1 MFERFTDKGRKII
14 ILAREEAERHQNDYL
29 GTEHLVLAILRES
42 DGIALMILKK
52 MGLSTEQIRLEI
64 ERNLPGGGTTM
75 TFGEIPFSP
84 RVKKV
89 IEYGV
94 EEARLLGHNHIG
106 SEHLLLGLLRE
117 EEGIG
122 GKILRSLGAN
132 LLTARQ
138 LTVTFLRKSA
148 PRERDRKSNTPALDE
163 FGRDLTQMAQEGQL
177 DPVIGR
183 ADEIERVL
191 QILSRRT
198 KNNPVLI
205 GESGVGKTA
214 IVEGL
219 AQRIVQSEVPDN
231 LLSRRVIAL
240 DLGSLVAGTKY
251 RGQFEERLKVVM
263 KEIVQAGNIIIFID
277 ELHTLVGAGAAEGSI
292 DASNM
297 LKPALSRG
305 EIQCIGATTLDEYR
319 KHIEKDGALKRRFQ
333 PIYVQPPSLD
343 ETVRIIQGL
352 RDRYEEHHGVEITED
367 AIVEAVKLSDRYI
380 TDRFLPDKAIDL
392 IDETGSRAKLQTYA
406 LPSELKA
413 MEQEL
418 KKVSRDKEL
427 AISMQNFEEAVR
439 HREEEER
446 LRKLLEE
453 SKREWK
459 KNQEKQKPTIG
470 KEDVAYVVSK
480 MTGIPL
486 FKLEEEESNK
496 LLRMEEFLHKRVVG
510 QNEAISAVCRAIRRS
525 RAGLKE
531 AKKPIGS
538 FIFLGPTGVG
548 KTELA
553 RTLAEFLFN
562 TEDALIRID
571 MSEYQEKFTS
581 SRLFG
586 APPGYVG
593 YEEGGQLTER
603 VRRRPY
609 SVVLFDEI
617 EKAHPDV
624 FNLLLQVLD
633 DGVLTDSLGRKVDFK
648 NTVVIMT
655 SNIGTKMIQKGVSL
669 GFQSTDAEQD
679 RHKKE
684 EVLGELRR
692 QFSPEFLNRIDEI
705 VVFHQLDKTHL
716 TSILDILLR
725 ELNLRLVDKGVE
737 IEVEDEVKAW
747 LIKEGYEPL
756 YGARPMRRTIQRA
769 IGDPLSEEMIKGR
782 FKESRKIKVVL
793 RDGAPT
799 FIEQD
804 SNKRVTHHCA
814 TLVSMRTR
822 VALFFACK
830 LDDVHNRFSPRS
842 HTRHRNILRRNRCGG
857 DRCGWIRS
865 LKYRGFTACRP
876 RALWWCRAGTRLSR
890 PY

>member
-1 MFERFTDKGRKII
+1 
-14 ILAREEAERHQNDYL
+14 
-29 GTEHLVLAILRES
+29 
-42 DGIALMILKK
+42 
-52 MGLSTEQIRLEI
+52 
-64 ERNLPGGGTTM
+64 
-75 TFGEIPFSP
+75 
-84 RVKKV
+84 
-89 IEYGV
+89 
-94 EEARLLGHNHIG
+94 
-106 SEHLLLGLLRE
+106 LLRE

-163 FGRDLTQMAQEGQL
+163 FGRDLTQLAQEGQL

-183 ADEIERVL
+183 SDEIERVL

-219 AQRIVQSEVPDN
+219 AQRIVASEVPDN
-231 LLSRRVIAL
+231 LLNRRVIAL

-263 KEIVQAGNIIIFID
+263 KEITQAGNIIIFID

-333 PIYVQPPSLD
+333 PIHVQPPSLD

-352 RDRYEEHHGVEITED
+352 RDRYEEHHGVEITDE

-406 LPSELKA
+406 LPGELKA
-413 MEQEL
+413 LEQEL
-418 KKVSRDKEL
+418 KRVSREKEV

-459 KNQEKQKPTIG
+459 KSQEKQKPVIS

-496 LLRMEEFLHKRVVG
+496 LLRMEEFLHRRIIG
-510 QNEAISAVCRAIRRS
+510 QDEAISAVCRSIRRS

-531 AKKPIGS
+531 TKKPIGS

-553 RTLAEFLFN
+553 RALAEFLFN
-562 TEDALIRID
+562 TEDALIRVD

-593 YEEGGQLTER
+593 YEEGGQLTEK

-624 FNLLLQVLD
+624 FNVLLQVLD

-655 SNIGTKMIQKGVSL
+655 SNLGTKLIQRNVSL
-669 GFQSTDAEQD
+669 GFQSAEAGVQD
-679 RHKKE
+679 RKIKD

-692 QFSPEFLNRIDEI
+692 AFSPEFLNRIDEI
-705 VVFHQLDKTHL
+705 VVFHPLEKIHL
-716 TSILDILLR
+716 FAILDILLA
-725 ELNLRLVDKGVE
+725 ELNNRLLEKGVQ
-737 IEVEDEVKAW
+737 IEVSDEVKQW
-747 LIKEGYEPL
+747 LIQEGYQPL
-756 YGARPMRRTIQRA
+756 YGARPMRRTIQRSL
-769 IGDPLSEEMIKGR
+769 GDPLSEELIKGR
-782 FKESRKIKVVL
+782 FKEARRVRVVL
-793 RDGAPT
+793 RDGAPV
-799 FIEQD
+799 FEEIG
-804 SNKRVTHHCA
+804 
-814 TLVSMRTR
+814 
-822 VALFFACK
+822 ALAE
-830 LDDVHNRFSPRS
+830 V
-842 HTRHRNILRRNRCGG
+842 
-857 DRCGWIRS
+857 
-865 LKYRGFTACRP
+865 
-876 RALWWCRAGTRLSR
+876 
-890 PY
+890 

>member
-163 FGRDLTQMAQEGQL
+163 FGRDLTQLAQEGQL

-191 QILSRRT
+191 QILSRRS

-333 PIYVQPPSLD
+333 PIHVQPPNLD

-418 KKVSRDKEL
+418 KKVSREKEL
-427 AISMQNFEEAVR
+427 SISMQNFEEAVR

-446 LRKLLEE
+446 LRKLLDE

-459 KNQEKQKPTIG
+459 KNQEKNKPIIG

-510 QNEAISAVCRAIRRS
+510 QNEAISAVARAIRRS

-531 AKKPIGS
+531 ARRPIGS

-562 TEDALIRID
+562 SEEALIRVD

-593 YEEGGQLTER
+593 YEEGGQLTEK

-624 FNLLLQVLD
+624 FNVLLQVLD

-669 GFQSTDAEQD
+669 GFQSTEGEAA
-679 RHKKE
+679 RRKKE
-684 EVLGELRR
+684 EVLGELRKS
-692 QFSPEFLNRIDEI
+692 FSPEFLNRIDEI
-705 VVFHQLDKTHL
+705 VIFHQLDKEQL
-716 TSILDILLR
+716 YSILDILLR
-725 ELNLRLVDKGVE
+725 ELNLRLLDKGIE
-737 IEVEDEVKAW
+737 IEVDDEVKQW

-756 YGARPMRRTIQRA
+756 YGARPMRRAIQRA
-769 IGDPLSEEMIKGR
+769 IGDPLSDELIRGR
-782 FKESRKIKVVL
+782 FKESRKVKVVL

-799 FIEQD
+799 FIEQE
-804 SNKRVTHHCA
+804 A
-814 TLVSMRTR
+814 M
-822 VALFFACK
+822 
-830 LDDVHNRFSPRS
+830 
-842 HTRHRNILRRNRCGG
+842 
-857 DRCGWIRS
+857 
-865 LKYRGFTACRP
+865 
-876 RALWWCRAGTRLSR
+876 AGV
-890 PY
+890 

>member
-163 FGRDLTQMAQEGQL
+163 FGRDLTQLAQEGQL

-191 QILSRRT
+191 QILSRRS

-333 PIYVQPPSLD
+333 PIHVQPPNLD

-367 AIVEAVKLSDRYI
+367 AIIEAVKLSDRYI

-418 KKVSRDKEL
+418 KKVSREKEL
-427 AISMQNFEEAVR
+427 SISMQNFEEAVR

-446 LRKLLEE
+446 LRKLLDE

-459 KNQEKQKPTIG
+459 KNQEKSKPVIG

-510 QNEAISAVCRAIRRS
+510 QNEAISAVARAIRRS

-531 AKKPIGS
+531 ARKPIGS

-562 TEDALIRID
+562 SEDALIRVD

-593 YEEGGQLTER
+593 YEEGGQLTEK

-624 FNLLLQVLD
+624 FNVLLQVLD

-655 SNIGTKMIQKGVSL
+655 SNIGTKLIQKGVSL
-669 GFQSTDAEQD
+669 GFQSTESEAA
-679 RHKKE
+679 RRKKE
-684 EVLGELRR
+684 EVLGELRKS
-692 QFSPEFLNRIDEI
+692 FSPEFLNRIDEI
-705 VVFHQLDKTHL
+705 VIFHQLEKEQL
-716 TSILDILLR
+716 YSILDILLR
-725 ELNLRLVDKGVE
+725 ELNLRLMDKGIE
-737 IEVEDEVKAW
+737 IEVDDEVKQW

-756 YGARPMRRTIQRA
+756 YGARPMRRAIQRA
-769 IGDPLSEEMIKGR
+769 IGDPLSDELIRGR
-782 FKESRKIKVVL
+782 FKESHKVKVVL

-799 FIEQD
+799 FIEQEAMAE
-804 SNKRVTHHCA
+804 V
-814 TLVSMRTR
+814 
-822 VALFFACK
+822 
-830 LDDVHNRFSPRS
+830 
-842 HTRHRNILRRNRCGG
+842 
-857 DRCGWIRS
+857 
-865 LKYRGFTACRP
+865 
-876 RALWWCRAGTRLSR
+876 
-890 PY
+890 

>member
-29 GTEHLVLAILRES
+29 GTEHLVLAILRET

-163 FGRDLTQMAQEGQL
+163 FGRDLTQLAQEGQL

-191 QILSRRT
+191 QILSRRS

-219 AQRIVQSEVPDN
+219 AQRIIASEVPDN

-292 DASNM
+292 DASNV

-333 PIYVQPPSLD
+333 PIHVQPPSTD

-367 AIVEAVKLSDRYI
+367 AIVEAVKLADRYI

-406 LPSELKA
+406 LPTELKA
-413 MEQEL
+413 LEQEL
-418 KKVSRDKEL
+418 KKISRDKEL

-446 LRKLLEE
+446 LRKLLDE

-459 KNQEKQKPTIG
+459 KNQEKHKPTIG
-470 KEDVAYVVSK
+470 KEEVAYVVSK

-496 LLRMEEFLHKRVVG
+496 LLRMEEFLHKRVIG
-510 QNEAISAVCRAIRRS
+510 QNEAISAVARAIRRS

-562 TEDALIRID
+562 SEDALIRID

-593 YEEGGQLTER
+593 YEEGGQLTEK

-624 FNLLLQVLD
+624 FNVLLQVLD

-669 GFQSTDAEQD
+669 GFQNDEKGGQAL
-679 RHKKE
+679 RRKE
-684 EVLGELRR
+684 DVMGELKRS
-692 QFSPEFLNRIDEI
+692 FSPEFLNRIDEI
-705 VVFHQLDKTHL
+705 VIFHSLEKEHL
-716 TSILDILLR
+716 IHILDILLH
-725 ELNLRLVDKGVE
+725 ELNLRLIDKSVS
-737 IEVEDEVKAW
+737 IEVDDEVKQW

-756 YGARPMRRTIQRA
+756 YGARPMRRIIQRA
-769 IGDPLSEEMIKGR
+769 IGDPLSEELIKGR
-782 FKESRKIKVVL
+782 FKENRKIKVVL
-793 RDGAPT
+793 RDGAPA
-799 FIEQD
+799 FIEQE
-804 SNKRVTHHCA
+804 A
-814 TLVSMRTR
+814 M
-822 VALFFACK
+822 
-830 LDDVHNRFSPRS
+830 
-842 HTRHRNILRRNRCGG
+842 
-857 DRCGWIRS
+857 
-865 LKYRGFTACRP
+865 
-876 RALWWCRAGTRLSR
+876 AGV
-890 PY
+890 

>member
-42 DGIALMILKK
+42 DGIALMIIKK
-52 MGLSTEQIRLEI
+52 MGLSPEQIRLEI

-163 FGRDLTQMAQEGQL
+163 FGRDLTALAQEGQL

-183 ADEIERVL
+183 SDEIERVL

-198 KNNPVLI
+198 KNNPALI

-219 AQRIVQSEVPDN
+219 AQRIVSSDVPDN

-333 PIYVQPPSLD
+333 PIYVQPPSID
-343 ETVRIIQGL
+343 ETIRIIQGL
-352 RDRYEEHHGVEITED
+352 RDRYEEHHGVEITEE

-406 LPSELKA
+406 LPAELKA
-413 MEQEL
+413 LEQEL
-418 KKVSRDKEL
+418 KKVSREKEL
-427 AISMQNFEEAVR
+427 AISLQNFEEAVKF
-439 HREEEER
+439 REEEER
-446 LRKLLEE
+446 LRKLLDE
-453 SKREWK
+453 SKRDWK
-459 KNQEKQKPTIG
+459 KRQEKSKPVIT
-470 KEDVAYVVSK
+470 KEDVSYVVSK

-486 FKLEEEESNK
+486 FKLEEEESSK
-496 LLRMEEFLHKRVVG
+496 LLHMEEFLHKRIVG
-510 QNEAISAVCRAIRRS
+510 QEEAISAVCRAIRRS

-553 RTLAEFLFN
+553 RALAEFLFN

-593 YEEGGQLTER
+593 YEEGGQLTEK

-617 EKAHPDV
+617 EKAHPDI
-624 FNLLLQVLD
+624 FNVLLQVLD

-655 SNIGTKMIQKGVSL
+655 SNLGTKLIQKGVSL
-669 GFQSTDAEQD
+669 GFHRNDQGDHEQRMKD
-679 RHKKE
+679 
-684 EVLGELRR
+684 EVLAELRR
-692 QFSPEFLNRIDEI
+692 AFSPEFLNRIDEI
-705 VVFHQLDKTHL
+705 VVFHQLEKEHL
-716 TSILDILLR
+716 MSIVDILIR
-725 ELNLRLVDKGVE
+725 ELNGRLVERGVQL
-737 IEVEDEVKAW
+737 EVGDEVKQW
-747 LIKEGYEPL
+747 LIKEGYQPL
-756 YGARPMRRTIQRA
+756 YGARPMRRTIQKN
-769 IGDPLSEEMIKGR
+769 IGDPLSEELIRGR
-782 FKESRKIKVVL
+782 FKDVRRIKVVL
-793 RDGAPT
+793 RD
-799 FIEQD
+799 D
-804 SNKRVTHHCA
+804 SPVFVEEEA
-814 TLVSMRTR
+814 M
-822 VALFFACK
+822 
-830 LDDVHNRFSPRS
+830 
-842 HTRHRNILRRNRCGG
+842 
-857 DRCGWIRS
+857 
-865 LKYRGFTACRP
+865 
-876 RALWWCRAGTRLSR
+876 AGV
-890 PY
+890 

>member
-1 MFERFTDKGRKII
+1 MEGFVSAPVFLTG
-14 ILAREEAERHQNDYL
+14 A
-29 GTEHLVLAILRES
+29 LAI
-42 DGIALMILKK
+42 
-52 MGLSTEQIRLEI
+52 
-64 ERNLPGGGTTM
+64 
-75 TFGEIPFSP
+75 
-84 RVKKV
+84 
-89 IEYGV
+89 GV
-94 EEARLLGHNHIG
+94 V
-106 SEHLLLGLLRE
+106 S
-117 EEGIG
+117 
-122 GKILRSLGAN
+122 GAYQ
-132 LLTARQ
+132 AEVFRG
-138 LTVTFLRKSA
+138 A
-148 PRERDRKSNTPALDE
+148 
-163 FGRDLTQMAQEGQL
+163 
-177 DPVIGR
+177 
-183 ADEIERVL
+183 VL
-191 QILSRRT
+191 
-198 KNNPVLI
+198 
-205 GESGVGKTA
+205 
-214 IVEGL
+214 
-219 AQRIVQSEVPDN
+219 
-231 LLSRRVIAL
+231 
-240 DLGSLVAGTKY
+240 
-251 RGQFEERLKVVM
+251 
-263 KEIVQAGNIIIFID
+263 
-277 ELHTLVGAGAAEGSI
+277 
-292 DASNM
+292 
-297 LKPALSRG
+297 ALSRG

-333 PIYVQPPSLD
+333 PIHVQPPNLD
-343 ETVRIIQGL
+343 ETIRIIQGL

-418 KKVSRDKEL
+418 KKVSREKEL
-427 AISMQNFEEAVR
+427 SISMQNFEEAVR

-446 LRKLLEE
+446 LRKLLDE

-459 KNQEKQKPTIG
+459 KNQEKNKPVIG

-510 QNEAISAVCRAIRRS
+510 QNEAISAVARAIRRS

-531 AKKPIGS
+531 ARKPIGS

-562 TEDALIRID
+562 SEDALIRVD

-593 YEEGGQLTER
+593 YEEGGQLTEK

-624 FNLLLQVLD
+624 FNVLLQVLD
-633 DGVLTDSLGRKVDFK
+633 DGVLTDSLGRKIDFK

-669 GFQSTDAEQD
+669 GFQSTEGEAA
-679 RHKKE
+679 RRKKE
-684 EVLGELRR
+684 EVLGELRKS
-692 QFSPEFLNRIDEI
+692 FSPEFLNRIDEI
-705 VVFHQLDKTHL
+705 VIFHQLEKEQL
-716 TSILDILLR
+716 YSILDILLR
-725 ELNLRLVDKGVE
+725 ELNLRLLDKGIE
-737 IEVEDEVKAW
+737 IEVDDEVKQW

-756 YGARPMRRTIQRA
+756 YGARPMRRAIQRA
-769 IGDPLSEEMIKGR
+769 IGDPLSDELIRGR
-782 FKESRKIKVVL
+782 FKESRKVKVVL

-799 FIEQD
+799 FIEQE
-804 SNKRVTHHCA
+804 A
-814 TLVSMRTR
+814 M
-822 VALFFACK
+822 
-830 LDDVHNRFSPRS
+830 
-842 HTRHRNILRRNRCGG
+842 
-857 DRCGWIRS
+857 
-865 LKYRGFTACRP
+865 
-876 RALWWCRAGTRLSR
+876 AGV
-890 PY
+890 

>member
-29 GTEHLVLAILRES
+29 GTEHLALAILRES
-42 DGIALMILKK
+42 DGIAMTIIKK
-52 MGLSTEQIRLEI
+52 MGLSSEQIRLEI

-138 LTVTFLRKSA
+138 LTVTFLRKAS
-148 PRERDRKSNTPALDE
+148 PRERDRKSTTPALDE
-163 FGRDLTQMAQEGQL
+163 FGRDLTQLAHDGQL

-183 ADEIERVL
+183 SDEIQRLL

-198 KNNPVLI
+198 KNNPALI

-219 AQRIVQSEVPDN
+219 AQRIVMSEVPDN

-297 LKPALSRG
+297 LKPALARG

-333 PIYVQPPSLD
+333 PIYVQPPSMD
-343 ETVRIIQGL
+343 ETIHIIHGL
-352 RDRYEEHHGVEITED
+352 RDRYEEHHGVEISDE
-367 AIVEAVKLSDRYI
+367 AVVEAVKLSDRYI
-380 TDRFLPDKAIDL
+380 TDRFMPDKAIDL
-392 IDETGSRAKLQTYA
+392 IDETGSRAKLQAYS
-406 LPSELKA
+406 LPGELKA
-413 MEQEL
+413 LDQEL
-418 KKVSRDKEL
+418 KKVASEKEG
-427 AISMQNFEEAVR
+427 AISLQNFEEAVKF
-439 HREEEER
+439 REEEER
-446 LRKLLEE
+446 LRKLLDE

-459 KNQEKQKPTIG
+459 KTQEQNKPVIT
-470 KEDVAYVVSK
+470 KEDIAFVVSK

-486 FKLEEEESNK
+486 VKLEEEESTK
-496 LLRMEEFLHKRVVG
+496 LLRMEEFIHKRIVG
-510 QNEAISAVCRAIRRS
+510 QEEAISAVCRAIRRS

-548 KTELA
+548 KTELGRA
-553 RTLAEFLFN
+553 LAEFLFN
-562 TEDALIRID
+562 SEDALIRVD

-593 YEEGGQLTER
+593 YEEGGQLTEK

-617 EKAHPDV
+617 EKAHPDI
-624 FNLLLQVLD
+624 FNVLLQVLD
-633 DGVLTDSLGRKVDFK
+633 DGVLTDSLGRKIDFK
-648 NTVVIMT
+648 NTLVIMT
-655 SNIGTKMIQKGVSL
+655 SNLATKLIQKGVSL
-669 GFQSTDAEQD
+669 GFQRTEQAD
-679 RHKKE
+679 HNKRMKD
-684 EVLGELRR
+684 EVLAELRR
-692 QFSPEFLNRIDEI
+692 AFSPEFLNRIDEV
-705 VVFHQLDKTHL
+705 VVFHQLEKEHL
-716 TSILDILLR
+716 VSIVDILVK
-725 ELNLRLVDKGVE
+725 ELNARLMERGIQLE
-737 IEVEDEVKAW
+737 IDDDVKHW
-747 LIKEGYEPL
+747 LIKEGYQPM
-756 YGARPMRRTIQRA
+756 YGARPMRRTIERR
-769 IGDPLSEEMIKGR
+769 IGDPLSEELIRGR
-782 FKESRKIKVVL
+782 FKDVRKIKVVL
-793 RDGAPT
+793 RD
-799 FIEQD
+799 D
-804 SNKRVTHHCA
+804 SPLFVEEE
-814 TLVSMRTR
+814 
-822 VALFFACK
+822 ALAE
-830 LDDVHNRFSPRS
+830 V
-842 HTRHRNILRRNRCGG
+842 
-857 DRCGWIRS
+857 
-865 LKYRGFTACRP
+865 
-876 RALWWCRAGTRLSR
+876 
-890 PY
+890 

>member
-29 GTEHLVLAILRES
+29 GTEHLVLAILRET

-163 FGRDLTQMAQEGQL
+163 FGRDLTQLAQEGQL

-191 QILSRRT
+191 QILSRRS

-219 AQRIVQSEVPDN
+219 AQRIIASEVPDN

-240 DLGSLVAGTKY
+240 DLGSLMAGTKY

-333 PIYVQPPSLD
+333 PIHVQPPSTD

-367 AIVEAVKLSDRYI
+367 AIVEAVKLADRYI

-406 LPSELKA
+406 LPTELKA
-413 MEQEL
+413 LEQEL
-418 KKVSRDKEL
+418 KKISRDKEL

-446 LRKLLEE
+446 LRKLLDE

-459 KNQEKQKPTIG
+459 KNQEKHKPTIG
-470 KEDVAYVVSK
+470 KEEVAYVVSK

-496 LLRMEEFLHKRVVG
+496 LLRMEEFLHKRVIG
-510 QNEAISAVCRAIRRS
+510 QNEAISAVARAIRRS

-562 TEDALIRID
+562 SEDALIRID

-593 YEEGGQLTER
+593 YEEGGQLTEK

-624 FNLLLQVLD
+624 FNVLLQVLD

-669 GFQSTDAEQD
+669 GFQNDEKGGQAL
-679 RHKKE
+679 RRKE
-684 EVLGELRR
+684 DVMGELKRS
-692 QFSPEFLNRIDEI
+692 FSPEFLNRIDEI
-705 VVFHQLDKTHL
+705 VIFHSLEKEHL
-716 TSILDILLR
+716 IHILDILLH
-725 ELNLRLVDKGVE
+725 ELNLRLIDKSVS
-737 IEVEDEVKAW
+737 IEVDDEVKQW

-756 YGARPMRRTIQRA
+756 YGARPMRRIIQRA
-769 IGDPLSEEMIKGR
+769 IGDPLSEELIKGR
-782 FKESRKIKVVL
+782 FKENRKIKVVL
-793 RDGAPT
+793 RDGAPA
-799 FIEQD
+799 FIEQE
-804 SNKRVTHHCA
+804 A
-814 TLVSMRTR
+814 M
-822 VALFFACK
+822 
-830 LDDVHNRFSPRS
+830 
-842 HTRHRNILRRNRCGG
+842 
-857 DRCGWIRS
+857 
-865 LKYRGFTACRP
+865 
-876 RALWWCRAGTRLSR
+876 AGV
-890 PY
+890 

>member
-29 GTEHLVLAILRES
+29 GTEHLVLAVLRES
-42 DGIALMILKK
+42 DGTAMSILKK

-64 ERNLPGGGTTM
+64 ERNLPGGSNTM
-75 TFGEIPFSP
+75 TFGEIPFTP

-89 IEYGV
+89 IEYAV

-138 LTVTFLRKSA
+138 LTVNFLRKA
-148 PRERDRKSNTPALDE
+148 TPRERDKKSNTPALDE
-163 FGRDLTQMAQEGQL
+163 FGRDLTVLAQEGAL

-198 KNNPVLI
+198 KNNPALI

-219 AQRIVQSEVPDN
+219 AQRIVAADVPDN
-231 LLSRRVIAL
+231 LLNRRVIAL

-263 KEIVQAGNIIIFID
+263 KEIVQAANIIIFID

-297 LKPALSRG
+297 LKPALALG

-333 PIYVQPPSLD
+333 PIYVQPPTTQ
-343 ETVRIIQGL
+343 ETIRIIHGL
-352 RDRYEEHHGVEITED
+352 RDRYEEHHGVEITEE
-367 AIVEAVKLSDRYI
+367 AILEAVRLSDRYI
-380 TDRFLPDKAIDL
+380 TDRFLPDKAIDV
-392 IDETGSRAKLQTYA
+392 IDETGSRAKLKSYS
-406 LPSELKA
+406 LPEDLK
-413 MEQEL
+413 MLEQEL
-418 KKVSRDKEL
+418 KKVTRDKEL
-427 AISMQNFEEAVR
+427 AVSLQNFEEAVR
-439 HREEEER
+439 LREEEER
-446 LRKLLEE
+446 LKRLLEE

-459 KNQEKQKPTIG
+459 KGQEKNRPTIT

-486 FKLEEEESNK
+486 FKLEEEESQK
-496 LLRMEEFLHKRVVG
+496 LIHMEAEIHKRIVG
-510 QNEAISAVCRAIRRS
+510 QNEAIAAVCRAIRRS

-531 AKKPIGS
+531 ASRPIGS

-553 RTLAEFLFN
+553 KALAEFLFDN
-562 TEDALIRID
+562 EDALIRID
-571 MSEYQEKFTS
+571 MSEYMEKFTG
-581 SRLFG
+581 SRLVG

-593 YEEGGQLTER
+593 YEEGGQLTEK

-617 EKAHPDV
+617 EKAHPEI
-624 FNLLLQVLD
+624 FHMLLQVLE
-633 DGVLTDSLGRKVDFK
+633 DGCMTDSIGRKVDFK
-648 NTVVIMT
+648 NTVLIMT
-655 SNIGTKMIQKGVSL
+655 SNIGTKLIHKGVSL
-669 GFQSTDAEQD
+669 GFQREESEAQD
-679 RHKKE
+679 NRMRD
-684 EVLGELRR
+684 EVLSELKRT
-692 QFSPEFLNRIDEI
+692 FNPEFLNRIDDV
-705 VVFHQLDKTHL
+705 VVFHPLTKNQLLKIMD
-716 TSILDILLR
+716 LLVA
-725 ELNLRLVDKGVE
+725 EVNERLLERG
-737 IEVEDEVKAW
+737 IQLEVSPEVKEW
-747 LIKEGYEPL
+747 LIKEGYQPE
-756 YGARPMRRTIQRA
+756 YGARPMRRAVQKN
-769 IGDPLSEEMIKGR
+769 IGDPLSEELIKGR
-782 FKESRKIKVVL
+782 FKDVKKIRLILKENV
-793 RDGAPT
+793 PT
-799 FIEQD
+799 FVEEE
-804 SNKRVTHHCA
+804 A
-814 TLVSMRTR
+814 M
-822 VALFFACK
+822 
-830 LDDVHNRFSPRS
+830 
-842 HTRHRNILRRNRCGG
+842 
-857 DRCGWIRS
+857 
-865 LKYRGFTACRP
+865 
-876 RALWWCRAGTRLSR
+876 AGV
-890 PY
+890 